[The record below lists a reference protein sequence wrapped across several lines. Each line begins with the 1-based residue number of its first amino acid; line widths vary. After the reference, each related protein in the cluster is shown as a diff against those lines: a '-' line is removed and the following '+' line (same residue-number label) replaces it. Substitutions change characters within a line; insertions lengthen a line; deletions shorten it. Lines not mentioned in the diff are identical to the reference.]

1 MKSTRRYTDADVIAA
16 LEAAISDAGSLRK
29 LARLWGVS
37 ATFLSAVRHGKCPPG
52 AHVAERLGFVEDG
65 KRWVRK

>member
-37 ATFLSAVRHGKCPPG
+37 ATFLSVVRHGKSPPG
-52 AHVAERLGFVEDG
+52 QVAARLGYVEDG